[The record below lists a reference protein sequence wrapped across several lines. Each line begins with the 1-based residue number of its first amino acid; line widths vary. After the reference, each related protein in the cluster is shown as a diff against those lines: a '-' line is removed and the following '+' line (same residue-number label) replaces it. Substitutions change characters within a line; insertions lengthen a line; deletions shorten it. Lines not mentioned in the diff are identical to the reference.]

1 MRIKKWII
9 FGIFGLTAIGTG
21 AFLLTVLFEGLSK
34 YGIKGYFFLVIFVI
48 SSITYFRGQRG
59 IDEKAK
65 IAEQVAE
72 EVSREYQ
79 GKIGDMSAE
88 SAKAE
93 LEKHLKNKI
102 ENENYRV
109 SFKNLLNTLKRRSNN
124 PKNRIANKEELED
137 EKLVEKAMKVLSQGY
152 PTASLSLFKRE
163 LLIGH
168 KAATRLM
175 ISLEER
181 GVIEPDDSRLSKK
194 VLINNPSPIFCV
206 ACKSTKINKSE
217 VICASCQEW
226 VKEVQKSL
234 KSAGYTTWPKLRV
247 ELRIGYAGIIRTLDY
262 MVKAKI
268 LLPPDESGKYFL
280 ADNTKL

>member
-1 MRIKKWII
+1 MPEKYWKIWGDFETKKK
-9 FGIFGLTAIGTG
+9 AR
-21 AFLLTVLFEGLSK
+21 LS
-34 YGIKGYFFLVIFVI
+34 LQC
-48 SSITYFRGQRG
+48 S
-59 IDEKAK
+59 
-65 IAEQVAE
+65 E
-72 EVSREYQ
+72 EPR
-79 GKIGDMSAE
+79 
-88 SAKAE
+88 
-93 LEKHLKNKI
+93 
-102 ENENYRV
+102 
-109 SFKNLLNTLKRRSNN
+109 
-124 PKNRIANKEELED
+124 D

-234 KSAGYTTWPKLRV
+234 GLVKS
-247 ELRIGYAGIIRTLDY
+247 
-262 MVKAKI
+262 
-268 LLPPDESGKYFL
+268 
-280 ADNTKL
+280 